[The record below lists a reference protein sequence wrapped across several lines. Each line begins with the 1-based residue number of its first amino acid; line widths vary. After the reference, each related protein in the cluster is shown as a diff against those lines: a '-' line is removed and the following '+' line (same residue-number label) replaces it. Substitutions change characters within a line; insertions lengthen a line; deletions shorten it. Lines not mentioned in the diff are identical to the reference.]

1 MRFIWG
7 HVLIHLLSLAYE
19 SLGGLHIYL
28 APVTTA
34 LLGFFWQGIFSSHT
48 FTPALWH
55 GWHLTTVFFYKV
67 HITTPCIFSSAGF
80 SSVSYLESLLRA
92 LLRSWGSF
100 GCPMSP
106 TLLEGVTK
114 LPVDFPNCLQAIWL
128 VCTVWSPQESP
139 VLSPGFDHLT
149 AFLAALLWDPAC
161 NSVPCD
167 DRGSEILGGTASLR
181 PGK

>member
-19 SLGGLHIYL
+19 SLDGLHIYL

-114 LPVDFPNCLQAIWL
+114 LPVDFPQLFTSNLACVYCLISSG
-128 VCTVWSPQESP
+128 VSSIVSGVWPFDR
-139 VLSPGFDHLT
+139 LSGG
-149 AFLAALLWDPAC
+149 A
-161 NSVPCD
+161 SV
-167 DRGSEILGGTASLR
+167 GSCL
-181 PGK
+181 